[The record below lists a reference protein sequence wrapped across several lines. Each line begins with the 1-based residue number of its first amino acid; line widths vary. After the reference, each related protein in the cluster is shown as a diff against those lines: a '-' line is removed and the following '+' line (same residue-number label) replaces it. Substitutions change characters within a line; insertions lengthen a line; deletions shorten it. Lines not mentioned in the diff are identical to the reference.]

1 MTPYLRMGKIGLMK
15 VLALTAAMIAG
26 LPTASWSQAEDPDP
40 MKIDV
45 ADAIECR
52 LDAPTYNAL
61 AFSLDG
67 EDKVAERRKWTK
79 IPSRNMMMAEY
90 QLPAPIT
97 VAGHYTTRHIA
108 LTSSGI
114 LAVLNLPDPRP
125 LAKEQGIVNAADAS
139 PLVDSLSKEEQVPP
153 ELLAAMRQS
162 GKFLGE
168 KVVSDKTEKATT
180 QNRFGA
186 HTVISRN
193 ISTVTTHPGKTL
205 YGCSYKI
212 TLLDKNGNP
221 L

>member
-1 MTPYLRMGKIGLMK
+1 MIL
-15 VLALTAAMIAG
+15 LALAAAMIAG
-26 LPTASWSQAEDPDP
+26 FPTASWSQAEDPDP

-45 ADAIECR
+45 VDAIECR

-67 EDKVAERRKWTK
+67 EDKIAERRKWTK
-79 IPSRNMMMAEY
+79 IPSKNMMMAEY

-97 VAGHYTTRHIA
+97 VAGHYTTRRIA

-114 LAVLNLPDPRP
+114 LAVLDLPDPGP
-125 LAKEQGIVNAADAS
+125 LAKEQGIVNAADAG
-139 PLVDSLSKEEQVPP
+139 PLVDSLGKEEQVPP
-153 ELLAAMRQS
+153 ELLAAMRRS

-168 KVVSDKTEKATT
+168 KIMSDTTEKATAE
-180 QNRFGA
+180 NHFGA

-193 ISTVTTHPGKTL
+193 VSTVTTHPGKTL
-205 YGCSYKI
+205 YGCSYQI

-221 L
+221 I